1 MQLVELQ
8 DAWGT
13 LQQHGVAI
21 FAISYDSVEALAA
34 FADKRGITYPLL
46 SDEGSQTIRG
56 LGLMNEEHLVEQHA
70 FYGIQTRDDQ
80 RGVAY
85 PGTFVLDERGV
96 VTAKHFEQSYRV
108 RPTARIFEEYALG
121 TSGAT
126 PLPAHV
132 QRAIGPQL
140 EVQVWTDAPTYRPY
154 QQVRLH
160 VKLSVPSD
168 AHVFAPR
175 VPDAYTPLS
184 LQVEP
189 LDGLDVSQ
197 PALPTPRPY
206 AVEGLQE
213 QLLVYEGTICT
224 MIPLRFTKNLGPTAV
239 ALRVEYQAC
248 TPTVCFPPAA
258 LRVEVVLNGMDL
270 IRD

>member
-8 DAWGT
+8 EAWGT
-13 LQQHGVAI
+13 LEQHSVAI
-21 FAISYDSVEALAA
+21 FAISYDSVEVLGA
-34 FADKRGITYPLL
+34 FAEKRGITYPLL
-46 SDEGSQTIRG
+46 SDQGSQTIRG
-56 LGLMNEEHLVEQHA
+56 LGLLNEEHLVEQHT

-96 VTAKHFEQSYRV
+96 VSAKHFEQSYRV

-121 TSGAT
+121 TSRAT
-126 PLPAHV
+126 PL
-132 QRAIGPQL
+132 RANVERASGPQL

-160 VKLSVPSD
+160 VELSVPSD
-168 AHVFAPR
+168 AHVFAPG
-175 VPDAYTPLS
+175 VSDAYTPLR

-189 LDGLDVSQ
+189 LDGLDVGQ
-197 PALPTPRPY
+197 PVLPAPRPY
-206 AVEGLQE
+206 TVEGLDE
-213 QLLVYEGTICT
+213 QLLVYESSIGTT
-224 MIPLRFTKNLGPTAV
+224 IPLRFTKNLGPTIV
-239 ALRVEYQAC
+239 ALQVEYQAC
-248 TPTVCFPPAA
+248 TPTVCFPPAT
-258 LRVEVVLNGMDL
+258 LRIEVALNGLDL